1 MAYSGASKNDT
12 FHYAATP
19 PTQTELTLLLQSD
32 NITKKNNSK
41 KNTKFMKRPFQKA
54 KIKSDNRGK
63 KSMQEKR
70 KKGYKD
76 KNKKQ

>member
-1 MAYSGASKNDT
+1 MANSGASKNDT

-32 NITKKNNSK
+32 NITNKNNSK

-54 KIKSDNRGK
+54 KIKSDNREK
-63 KSMQEKR
+63 KVCKKKEKR
-70 KKGYKD
+70 IQK
-76 KNKKQ
+76 